1 MKRIISV
8 LLALLMI
15 SAFTVATFATEE
27 AADENVLL
35 IAPAPT
41 DAADAEAT
49 EDAEAGEDAEDSQST
64 VSDTGFKDYTTTVFL
79 TEEEKLATMEKKLD
93 LYGYELY
100 IEPNTAE
107 VAIVNKVSGQSLFTN
122 PYDAATSKGTEA
134 TKNKLLS
141 QILVSYTENG
151 TSKEYSS
158 YEHAAV
164 LDQIIIKDIK
174 DGVRVEYTI
183 GRANANYLVPRMIS
197 KDRLHSE
204 ILDNIDS
211 NFYYQKIAAYY
222 DLKDP
227 FDPDLPQIV
236 KDDMLRS
243 YPATASMAIYVLTED
258 INNRELGMMEN
269 IIKTYAPDYTY
280 EQMDYDHEITQYE
293 ATALS
298 TPVFRMSL
306 EYKLTKDG
314 LEVTLPANGI
324 RFDETL
330 YTLEGITILPFMG
343 AGTASN
349 TGYTFVPD
357 GSGAL
362 MEFGAF
368 PEKNTSIAGS
378 VYGTDFAYQ
387 TLEGSPN
394 QDVMRMPVF
403 GIVETRQKITQVD
416 VEKPYIETV
425 VTVDPETGEETTEE
439 IETTIIVQESV
450 RVNEDRGFF
459 AIIEEGDELAKI
471 SAKHENQLHSF
482 NGVQVSVNPRPKDSY
497 VLSDSIS
504 VGSSSEIE
512 VVSSRK
518 YVGNYKFKYIML
530 TDDAIAEAKGI
541 DEYYDTTWMGMAEA
555 YRDYLLE
562 KGVITRLEESDVSE
576 QIPLYIETFGA
587 TETIEKILSVP
598 TTVSKAL
605 TSFENIETIY
615 DELAAEG
622 ISNIDFKLTGYANGG
637 MHSTVPAKL
646 KWEKAVGG
654 AKGYEALVKAAAEK
668 GFGVYPDFDFA
679 YVHSQGSFDGLSL
692 DRDIVKTID
701 NRYSSLREYDA
712 SLQEYISYF
721 TLCVSPASFT
731 NFYGGFAPKYTK
743 VENPAISLSTL
754 GNTLNSDF
762 DEDDP
767 YNRVDSRELTV
778 ELLSMVKDE
787 IGSIMSESPN
797 VYTWSYVDKMLGV
810 SLQSSRSLYSSASV
824 PFMGVVLHG
833 CVEFAGTPINMAGDI
848 DYEILKAIE
857 NGAGLYFILSYDNT
871 EFLKEDYELSEYYSV
886 RYDIWKEELV
896 ERYHE
901 LNDLVADLQTSLIV
915 GHEFLIGER
924 VASAA
929 EMEADQIAAAEQR
942 AADNAA
948 AAEKGKQ
955 QAMAAMREQYL
966 AGEIGAGE
974 TIVPVIEDKPV
985 KETEGYQYTKYT
997 SDDNLIVLVTYENGT
1012 SFILNYNNYDIT
1024 TVVDGVSY
1032 KVDGYGY
1039 VVIK

>member
-1 MKRIISV
+1 MKKLISV
-8 LLALLMI
+8 LLALLMV
-15 SAFTVATFATEE
+15 STLAFTVLAEE
-27 AADENVLL
+27 TLL
-35 IAPAPT
+35 ISPAPADT
-41 DAADAEAT
+41 SASEDEGSGESIAT
-49 EDAEAGEDAEDSQST
+49 VGG
-64 VSDTGFKDYTTTVFL
+64 VDYTRKLFL
-79 TEEEKLATMEKKLD
+79 SEEEKLATMEKKLD

-100 IEPNTAE
+100 IEPVTAE
-107 VAIVNKVSGQSLFTN
+107 VAVIDKATGQSLFTN
-122 PYDAATSKGTEA
+122 PYDAASSKGTDT
-134 TKNKLLS
+134 TKSKLLS
-141 QILVSYTENG
+141 QILINYTENG
-151 TSKEYSS
+151 TAKEYSS
-158 YEHAAV
+158 YEHSAL

-183 GRANANYLVPRMIS
+183 GRANANFLVPRQIS

-222 DLKDP
+222 ELKDP
-227 FDPDLPQIV
+227 FEEGIPQGV
-236 KDDMLRS
+236 KDEMLYN
-243 YPATASMAIYVLTED
+243 YPATATMAIYVLTED
-258 INNRELGMMEN
+258 INNRELAMMEN

-280 EQMDYDHEITQYE
+280 EQMDYDHTLTQYE

-306 EYKLTKDG
+306 EYKLSKDG
-314 LEVTLPANGI
+314 LSVTLPANGI

-330 YTLEGITILPFMG
+330 YTLEGITILPFIG
-343 AGTASN
+343 AGHAAN

-368 PEKNTSIAGS
+368 PERNSTIAGPI
-378 VYGTDFAYQ
+378 YGTDFAYQ

-403 GIVETRQKITQVD
+403 GLVESKQKTVKVD
-416 VEKPYIETV
+416 VEKPYVETV
-425 VTVDPETGEETTEE
+425 ITVDEETGEEIEE
-439 IETTIIVQESV
+439 TVETTITVQESV
-450 RVNEDRGFF
+450 RVMEDRGFF
-459 AIIEEGDELAKI
+459 AIIEEGAELAKI
-471 SAKHENQLHSF
+471 SAKHDNQLHSF
-482 NGVQVSVNPRPKDSY
+482 NSVQVSVNPRPKDTY

-504 VGSSSEIE
+504 VGSSTAIS
-512 VVSSRK
+512 VVSNRK
-518 YVGNYKFKYIML
+518 YVGDYTFKYIML
-530 TDDAIAEAKGI
+530 TDDTIAEKNGI

-555 YRDYLLE
+555 YRDYLIGNGTL
-562 KGVITRLEESDVSE
+562 KRLEDSDVAD
-576 QIPLYIETFGA
+576 QIPLYIETFGS
-587 TETIEKILSVP
+587 TDTIEKILSVP

-605 TSFENIETIY
+605 TSFEDIQTIY
-615 DELAAEG
+615 DELSGEG
-622 ISNIDFKLTGYANGG
+622 INNIDFKLTGYANGG
-637 MHSTVPAKL
+637 LRQTVPAKL
-646 KWEKAVGG
+646 KWEKSVGG
-654 AKGYEALVKAAAEK
+654 AKGYKELIASAAEK
-668 GFGVYPDFDFA
+668 GFGVYPDFDFT
-679 YVHSQGSFDGLSL
+679 YVHEQDSFDGLSL
-692 DRDIVKTID
+692 SRDIVKTID

-712 SLQEYISYF
+712 SLQEYVSHF

-731 NFYGGFAPKYTK
+731 NFYGGLASKYLK
-743 VENPAISLSTL
+743 YENPAISLSTL
-754 GNTLNSDF
+754 ANTLNSDF

-767 YNRVDSRELTV
+767 YNRVDSKELTV
-778 ELLSMVKDE
+778 ELLETVKE
-787 IGSIMSESPN
+787 EVGSIMSQSPN
-797 VYTWSYVDKMLGV
+797 AYTWSYVDKMLGV

-871 EFLKEDYELSEYYSV
+871 EYLKEDYELSKYYSV

-896 ERYHE
+896 DRYHE
-901 LNDLVADLQTSLIV
+901 LNDVLADLQTSLIV

-924 VASAA
+924 VASAEEVVADKIA
-929 EMEADQIAAAEQR
+929 EKDAELAAQAAA
-942 AADNAA
+942 D
-948 AAEKGKQ
+948 EKGKL

-974 TIVPVIEDKPV
+974 EIIPVYEETPEV
-985 KETEGYQYTKYT
+985 ETEGYQYTKYT
-997 SDDNLIVLVTYENGT
+997 SDDNLIVLVTYENGV
-1012 SFILNYNNYDIT
+1012 SFILNYNNFDIT

-1039 VVIK
+1039 VRIK

>member
-1 MKRIISV
+1 MKKIISV

-15 SAFTVATFATEE
+15 CALAFTVLATEE
-27 AADENVLL
+27 DSAAPEK
-35 IAPAPT
+35 T
-41 DAADAEAT
+41 TAAEETEGTSDAEG
-49 EDAEAGEDAEDSQST
+49 GEIDPE
-64 VSDTGFKDYTTTVFL
+64 TGFMDYTTKVFL

-107 VAIVNKVSGQSLFTN
+107 VAVINKATGQTLFTN

-141 QILVSYTENG
+141 QILINYTENG
-151 TSKEYSS
+151 TAKEYSS
-158 YEHAAV
+158 YEHAAA
-164 LDQIIIKDIK
+164 LGQIIIKDIK

-183 GRANANYLVPRMIS
+183 GRANANYLVPRQIS
-197 KDRLHSE
+197 KERLHSE
-204 ILDNIDS
+204 ILDHIDS
-211 NFYYQKIAAYY
+211 NFYYQKIAAFYE
-222 DLKDP
+222 LKDP
-227 FDPDLPQIV
+227 FDEDLPQAA
-236 KDDMLRS
+236 KDEMLYN
-243 YPATASMAIYVLTED
+243 YPATATMAIYVLTED
-258 INNRELGMMEN
+258 INNRELGVMEN

-280 EQMDYDHEITQYE
+280 EQMNYDHEITQYE

-306 EYKLTKDG
+306 EYKLDKDG
-314 LEVTLPANGI
+314 LTVTLPANGI

-330 YTLEGITILPFMG
+330 YTLEGITLLPFIG
-343 AGTASN
+343 AGNALN

-368 PEKNTSIAGS
+368 PDRNSTIAGP

-387 TLEGSPN
+387 TLDGSPN

-403 GIVETRQKITQVD
+403 GLVETRQKTVKVD
-416 VEKPYIETV
+416 VEKPYTETV
-425 VTVDPETGEETTEE
+425 ITVDPETGEEIEE
-439 IETTIIVQESV
+439 TVETTVVVQESV
-450 RVNEDRGFF
+450 RINEDRGFF
-459 AIIEEGDELAKI
+459 AIIEEGAELARI

-482 NGVQVSVNPRPKDSY
+482 NSVQVSVNPRPKDTY

-518 YVGNYKFKYIML
+518 YVGNYKFRYIML
-530 TDDAIAEAKGI
+530 TDDTIAEEKGI
-541 DEYYDTTWMGMAEA
+541 DEYYDTNWMGMAEA
-555 YRDYLLE
+555 YRDYLVGNGTL
-562 KGVITRLEESDVSE
+562 TRLDDGDVGE
-576 QIPLYIETFGA
+576 QIPLYIETFGS
-587 TETIEKILSVP
+587 TDTIEKVLSVP

-615 DELAAEG
+615 DELLAEG
-622 ISNIDFKLTGYANGG
+622 IENIDFKLTGYANGG
-637 MHSTVPAKL
+637 LHYTVPAKL
-646 KWEKAVGG
+646 KWEKSVGG
-654 AKGYEALVKAAAEK
+654 AKGYAALIEASAEK
-668 GFGVYPDFDFA
+668 GFGVYPDFDFT
-679 YVHSQGSFDGLSL
+679 YVHNQGSFDGLSL
-692 DRDIVKTID
+692 SKDIVKTID

-712 SLQEYISYF
+712 SLQEYVSYF
-721 TLCVSPASFT
+721 TLCVSPASLS
-731 NFYGGFAPKYTK
+731 NFYGGLASKYLKTA
-743 VENPAISLSTL
+743 NPAISVSTL
-754 GNTLNSDF
+754 ANTLNSDF

-767 YNRVDSRELTV
+767 YNRADSRELIV
-778 ELLSMVKDE
+778 ELFETIKNDV
-787 IGSIMSESPN
+787 GSVMSESPN
-797 VYTWSYVDKMLGV
+797 AYSWSYVDKMLNV
-810 SLQSSRSLYSSASV
+810 SLESSRSLYASASV

-857 NGAGLYFILSYDNT
+857 NGTGIYFILSYDNT
-871 EFLKEDYELSEYYSV
+871 EYLKEDYELSKYYSV

-901 LNDLVADLQTSLIV
+901 LNDLLAELQTSLIV

-924 VASAA
+924 VASA
-929 EMEADQIAAAEQR
+929 EEIEADRVAAKEQK
-942 AADNAA
+942 AADELAA
-948 AAEKGKQ
+948 TEKGRQ
-955 QAMAAMREQYL
+955 QAIAAMREQYL

-974 TIVPVIEDKPV
+974 KIVPVTQEEPT

-997 SDDNLIVLVTYENGT
+997 SDDNLIVLVTYENGA
-1012 SFILNYNNYDIT
+1012 SFILNYNNFDIT

-1039 VVIK
+1039 VRIK